1 MATPGRAVGASQVD
15 IQGAFERMGQSVAR
29 GMGQAAQYT
38 AQGISGATQ
47 SALQAQQSIFNAG
60 TNFVNTLAQQKQDRE
75 QGVQKLIEN
84 KQSELEGLKGTEAF
98 TPELEGRYAKIMGEI
113 EELQYELNQTPID
126 KRKDQREI
134 EKQIKE
140 KIREGVTLSS
150 IASKTQAQMKA
161 VWKNRDKYNTSGQQ
175 WLAGLSEKP
184 LFIEDQDG
192 NTTTNPEFS
201 NILQDSNNYIKA
213 SEQLHEKDFTKNAK
227 LFDSQIF
234 KVNDSGSEYIDKDS
248 MPMLRESLSA
258 EGQINYSDRMANGY
272 GRLSRGFNFQG
283 EQLIEPIRIQDVGD
297 AVLAENQEIYDNHP
311 NVQKLT
317 ALEKRL
323 DDMISEKLKN
333 TTFATP
339 SDDPNA
345 TQYERT
351 QLTVEDV
358 DVSDLA
364 LLEADPKTLN
374 ASERKKQQIL
384 NMVVED
390 IGINARALRNE
401 QFQLESEI
409 QANFEYPDIGGL
421 LRISG
426 QDDSMGPNGQPI
438 VNNQY
443 NQLLLRQNFLDA
455 QGKNA
460 IPELLKM
467 MDEGVNMGTAD
478 QKVKFQKLQQR
489 FSTYF
494 EEGAEDAYLAETLSR
509 MPHNNNNKYKSAKNK
524 AGLKSRGGT
533 DKVPF
538 QANPEKI
545 ELKNTLTDQTI
556 SSNNYGF
563 DHFDN
568 TPYNSSY
575 KNVSVSGYTLTGI
588 DGQSIVGD
596 EVAGANNVSHYGW
609 AVMPVD
615 SKGNPIPEGSD
626 ATPVRKDIVRVMAAI
641 DQSKYNELIQGNK
654 ELSLQEILANDA
666 TMYFMNS
673 SDSRAYL
680 QNQGGEEKTLYQN
693 LNSLTGKIEGSVDE
707 DPLKLF

>member
-248 MPMLRESLSA
+248 IPMLSESLSA
-258 EGQINYSDRMANGY
+258 EGQIN
-272 GRLSRGFNFQG
+272 
-283 EQLIEPIRIQDVGD
+283 
-297 AVLAENQEIYDNHP
+297 
-311 NVQKLT
+311 
-317 ALEKRL
+317 
-323 DDMISEKLKN
+323 
-333 TTFATP
+333 
-339 SDDPNA
+339 
-345 TQYERT
+345 
-351 QLTVEDV
+351 
-358 DVSDLA
+358 
-364 LLEADPKTLN
+364 
-374 ASERKKQQIL
+374 
-384 NMVVED
+384 
-390 IGINARALRNE
+390 
-401 QFQLESEI
+401 
-409 QANFEYPDIGGL
+409 
-421 LRISG
+421 
-426 QDDSMGPNGQPI
+426 
-438 VNNQY
+438 
-443 NQLLLRQNFLDA
+443 
-455 QGKNA
+455 
-460 IPELLKM
+460 
-467 MDEGVNMGTAD
+467 
-478 QKVKFQKLQQR
+478 
-489 FSTYF
+489 
-494 EEGAEDAYLAETLSR
+494 
-509 MPHNNNNKYKSAKNK
+509 
-524 AGLKSRGGT
+524 
-533 DKVPF
+533 
-538 QANPEKI
+538 
-545 ELKNTLTDQTI
+545 
-556 SSNNYGF
+556 
-563 DHFDN
+563 
-568 TPYNSSY
+568 
-575 KNVSVSGYTLTGI
+575 
-588 DGQSIVGD
+588 
-596 EVAGANNVSHYGW
+596 
-609 AVMPVD
+609 
-615 SKGNPIPEGSD
+615 
-626 ATPVRKDIVRVMAAI
+626 
-641 DQSKYNELIQGNK
+641 
-654 ELSLQEILANDA
+654 
-666 TMYFMNS
+666 
-673 SDSRAYL
+673 
-680 QNQGGEEKTLYQN
+680 
-693 LNSLTGKIEGSVDE
+693 
-707 DPLKLF
+707 